1 MFPFTSL
8 VVGDWLQD
16 LLVDPST
23 RDNTDIQ
30 HKLVAIGS
38 RTTESA
44 NKFIEKLK
52 ALPEPYAWGVKN
64 GVMDEIKGYGSYD
77 EVYNASV
84 SSTPPLIVKL
94 MMRMWMQFILEHPI
108 TSITRMQREH

>member
-1 MFPFTSL
+1 MGMYLHRRYRHVFLSGMFPL
-8 VVGDWLQD
+8 QQAIDWCQD

-38 RTTESA
+38 RSTESA

-52 ALPEPYAWGVKN
+52 ALEEPYSWGVKN
-64 GVMDEIKGYGSYD
+64 GVMDEVKGYGSYD

-84 SSTPPLIVKL
+84 SYPFLSLL
-94 MMRMWMQFILEHPI
+94 YGQSE
-108 TSITRMQREH
+108 

>member
-1 MFPFTSL
+1 MYLHWQHRHVFLSGTSSCSTSE
-8 VVGDWLQD
+8 VAKHQD

-23 RDNTDIQ
+23 RETTDIQ

-38 RTTESA
+38 RSTESA

-52 ALPEPYAWGVKN
+52 ALEDPYAWGVKN
-64 GVMDEIKGYGSYD
+64 GVMDQVKGYGSYE

-84 SSTPPLIVKL
+84 SYLSCT
-94 MMRMWMQFILEHPI
+94 WTE
-108 TSITRMQREH
+108 S